1 MVSYKLVWDDFCSW
15 YLEIIKPGYQHPIDR
30 KTLEQSVLLF
40 NDVLKVLH
48 PFMPFVTEELWH
60 QLSDQKED
68 LVVSSWPEVSGF
80 DEGLLSSFSSAA
92 EIVSNIRNIRKQ
104 QSIGG
109 RLSLSFLFRKIYR
122 RKRVHIYD

>member
-40 NDVLKVLH
+40 NDVLKALH

-60 QLSDQKED
+60 QLSDKKED

-109 RLSLSFLFRKIYR
+109 KISLSFFIQENIPAETSSHL
-122 RKRVHIYD
+122 